1 MTNVSE
7 IFQMTNRLKCFLND
21 HKDLV
26 ENEEFRKLLKMITEL
41 GAGTKQE
48 FCALLYD
55 IGWFNTYEN
64 WFNSGITLGVHCP
77 EHVTVPDGITSL
89 SSSIFSN
96 SVNLRTV
103 HLPTTLQRIEYLC
116 FYKSG
121 ITSISLPNNVEVI
134 EAEAFSNCCNLQHI
148 VLPNKID
155 MISWETFKNCTQ
167 LESITIPGAV
177 RFIGRNA
184 FLNCK
189 NLKRIT
195 YEGTVEQWN
204 NISIDDFGVPD
215 NIVYCIDGK
224 V

>member
-1 MTNVSE
+1 M
-7 IFQMTNRLKCFLND
+7 
-21 HKDLV
+21 
-26 ENEEFRKLLKMITEL
+26 
-41 GAGTKQE
+41 
-48 FCALLYD
+48 
-55 IGWFNTYEN
+55 
-64 WFNSGITLGVHCP
+64 
-77 EHVTVPDGITSL
+77 
-89 SSSIFSN
+89 
-96 SVNLRTV
+96 
-103 HLPTTLQRIEYLC
+103 
-116 FYKSG
+116 
-121 ITSISLPNNVEVI
+121 
-134 EAEAFSNCCNLQHI
+134 
-148 VLPNKID
+148 LPNKID